1 MPCSQAFGL
10 VARQASF
17 AVTVFEG
24 LDRDADKIADF
35 YIDFAT
41 IVVEFFSSNVAF
53 GFEAG
58 VDHNKIVINANDF
71 GGNHFADAHFFEGQ
85 TLFKECGKAFGGSG
99 LRGWFHH
106 RNQQVNT
113 PITETGVGLNKPRV
127 LAARGTG

>member
-35 YIDFAT
+35 HIDFAT
-41 IVVEFFSSNVAF
+41 IVVEFFRSNIAF

-58 VDHNKIVINANDF
+58 VHDHEIVIETDYF
-71 GGNHFADAHFFEGQ
+71 GGDHFA
-85 TLFKECGKAFGGSG
+85 
-99 LRGWFHH
+99 
-106 RNQQVNT
+106 
-113 PITETGVGLNKPRV
+113 
-127 LAARGTG
+127 GTHILT